1 MVLYKDFQPC
11 ETWKSIVFF
20 FTCVWYRQSA
30 GYASLES
37 DDFSC
42 ITTKFSW
49 SPPWG
54 LAIFFWSAPP
64 PPPTHWQLI
73 GSQFFLY
80 FPHLHSSVA
89 DEWYP
94 LCSPWKLCDLQ
105 NPSPLFNESEGEG
118 EGEGEGEEE
127 EAEEEELEEV
137 LNEQRCFPF
146 WTVNWRYL
154 LNKRWCSL
162 LKNALRVIKS
172 SFENNFTLGNCCY
185 PLRPEDW

>member
-11 ETWKSIVFF
+11 ETWQSIVFF

-73 GSQFFLY
+73 GSQFFY
-80 FPHLHSSVA
+80 IFPIYTPLLPTSDTPSV
-89 DEWYP
+89 P
-94 LCSPWKLCDLQ
+94 LENYVISKILL
-105 NPSPLFNESEGEG
+105 PSLTNLREKEKEKEKEKERRKKQKRKNSRKSWMNKGVSLSEQ
-118 EGEGEGEEE
+118 
-127 EAEEEELEEV
+127 L
-137 LNEQRCFPF
+137 
-146 WTVNWRYL
+146 
-154 LNKRWCSL
+154 
-162 LKNALRVIKS
+162 I
-172 SFENNFTLGNCCY
+172 
-185 PLRPEDW
+185 EDTC